1 MKYDKQKVK
10 EFKKLVKAAF
20 KELRDRGFVARMNF
34 ACCSTC
40 GSYELSEIAT
50 DQRLEKVAFY
60 HNQDEDTLL
69 SSGELSVRYF
79 SMNED
84 KDRTADTLVG
94 SEVFDMLRKHGVYA
108 EWERNPNV
116 VIKAFIEGYNTS
128 NL

>member
-1 MKYDKQKVK
+1 MKQDKQKVK
-10 EFKKLVKAAF
+10 AFKKQVKAVF
-20 KELRDRGFVARMNF
+20 SELRSHGFVARMNF
-34 ACCSTC
+34 SCCSTC
-40 GSYELSEIAT
+40 GSYELSEKAR
-50 DQRLEKVAFY
+50 DLGLEKVVFY
-60 HNQDEDTLL
+60 RQQDEAALL